1 MENMKYESVASIAL
15 FDFSHAVSVA
25 FHAAGPEETPGIVIA
40 QLSSLRSSCERVILC
55 LDSKPYRRNQVFDG
69 YKAGRK
75 QDPELSNIWDRTL
88 ARVLAEGYA
97 AARAPGEEADDVMA
111 TLARIYSEYGC
122 GDVRLVTAD
131 KDIAQCLTDDAV
143 RWFVPQ
149 LGQRDQFEIRTA
161 QWVTAHFGGVDW
173 AAEKKLGPTPAEVP
187 LVQAICGDTSDKIPG
202 VKGIGIKGAVG
213 LVKTFGTPEGMA
225 NGLIAEQNSCKL
237 KGKELSAFW
246 RNFAAGM
253 ASIPKWLEL
262 TTLRT
267 DVALE
272 HDPVSYLDHVEPQKL
287 VEEDDGFEI
296 PDDDDSALT
305 GDAWEPSEE
314 ELAEERAAMAAALP
328 VDRPACNH
336 KFVDSKNCGKCG
348 VHVDVLR
355 AADAAARAAL
365 KLEPMPDPEE
375 RRAKMAAEADR
386 VLPLPKGAPAEPPTT
401 AAGSPAAGGA
411 AHDPSKMVIGK
422 DPKADET
429 LRDLLANNVM
439 VPRSSVST
447 AAPTPPAASAPSAP
461 TAMKS
466 EPDGIPPAHSAAGT
480 SASGQAAATPSG
492 DASSNSSRGADPK
505 AAPSTS
511 AEASPGP
518 AASPGTASSA
528 HVVPRSQGPRKGDEI
543 PNPTELVRVA
553 PPSWALAAQPSTAS
567 EMLAIAKVLFNSR
580 FYSQFGS
587 ERGVFAAMALGR
599 ELGMGMSE
607 SLEAFHIVQDRPFP
621 KAVWILA
628 RGQRHPDCEWLMVTD
643 ADDKRAVLSTMHRK
657 AGRLD
662 YTYTIER
669 AAQAGYLTGK
679 NRHNWETK
687 PQEMLEARA
696 ISKGVRRWYP
706 GATFGMHSFE
716 EEQDRG

>member
-1 MENMKYESVASIAL
+1 MQETTPASIAL

-25 FHAAGPEETPGIVIA
+25 FHGVGPEGTTDTVIA
-40 QLSSLRSSCERVILC
+40 QLSALRSSCERVILC

-88 ARVLAEGYA
+88 DRVMAEGYS
-97 AARAPGEEADDVMA
+97 AARAPGEEADDCMA
-111 TLARIYSEYGC
+111 TLARIYSVEYGC

-131 KDIAQCLTDDAV
+131 KDIAQCLTDDNTV

-161 QWVTAHFGGVDW
+161 QWVQAHFGGVDW
-173 AAEKKLGPTPAEVP
+173 GAEKKVGPTPAEVP

-225 NGLIAEQNSCKL
+225 QGLIAEQNNCKL
-237 KGKELSAFW
+237 KGKDMPAFW
-246 RNFAAGM
+246 RNFSAGM
-253 ASIPKWLEL
+253 ASIPQWLAL

-267 DVALE
+267 DVELE
-272 HDPVSYLDHVEPQKL
+272 QHPLKYLERVEPKQL
-287 VEEDDGFEI
+287 VQEDELPASELEDD
-296 PDDDDSALT
+296 PR
-305 GDAWEPSEE
+305 GDAWEPSAD
-314 ELAEERAAMAAALP
+314 ELEAERAAMAAELP
-328 VDRPACNH
+328 VGPAPQRPFCDH
-336 KFVDSKNCGKCG
+336 KFIDSNTCGKCG
-348 VHVDVLR
+348 VHVNVLR
-355 AADAAARAAL
+355 A
-365 KLEPMPDPEE
+365 EPMEDGPVRRE
-375 RRAKMAAEADR
+375 RQAAESDKHM
-386 VLPLPKGAPAEPPTT
+386 PMPA
-401 AAGSPAAGGA
+401 
-411 AHDPSKMVIGK
+411 MLIGK
-422 DPKADET
+422 DPKADGV
-429 LRDLLANNVM
+429 LRELAEQQT
-439 VPRSSVST
+439 RASSGTAST
-447 AAPTPPAASAPSAP
+447 TPPQSAPPAPAQTTSQSTEPAPSGGGAASPPPAATQPAPAPS
-461 TAMKS
+461 S
-466 EPDGIPPAHSAAGT
+466 
-480 SASGQAAATPSG
+480 
-492 DASSNSSRGADPK
+492 SSRAQVV
-505 AAPSTS
+505 
-511 AEASPGP
+511 SPN
-518 AASPGTASSA
+518 
-528 HVVPRSQGPRKGDEI
+528 QGPRKGDEI
-543 PNPTELVRVA
+543 PQPSDLVRVA
-553 PPSWALAAQPSTAS
+553 PPSWALAAQPATAN

-628 RGQRHPDCEWLMVTD
+628 RGQRHPDCEWLMVTSAD
-643 ADDKRAVLSTMHRK
+643 AKHAVLSTQHRK

-662 YTYTIER
+662 YEYTIER
-669 AAQAGYLTGK
+669 AALAGYLTGK

-716 EEQDRG
+716 EEQDRGE